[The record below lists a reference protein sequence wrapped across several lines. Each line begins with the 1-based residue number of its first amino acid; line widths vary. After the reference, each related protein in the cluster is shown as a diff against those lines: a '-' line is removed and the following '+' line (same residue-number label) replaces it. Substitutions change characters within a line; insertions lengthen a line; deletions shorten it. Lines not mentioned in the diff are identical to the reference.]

1 MNLDFLWRQPIQ
13 SPQTNKAITQT
24 SFKIVQQVISTSIDY
39 KVLNDDALSIFENEC
54 GVFEHSDISTL
65 TSVFRYDFKNLI
77 SSAKFRRAPRLTN
90 LLRFCEDQAK
100 ELGLDIETRGRL
112 YQRSQRLREI
122 NQTIEEL
129 IIYRNYSAHHT
140 HERNDIGLCFK
151 VSSTLLRFVELLD
164 LPSSWSDEISV
175 IRNSAIG
182 ILKQLYIHDPTNE
195 FQDQI
200 KIVKLTSKEATISDV
215 MNKLSEMELNIQ
227 QLANMPVSN
236 IDIPAQLIEVQDIE
250 NHPESDSAIDIEY
263 EKLPEVMT
271 LAKLR
276 QQLLEI
282 RKQIFS
288 EFDLSDDTTNI
299 LSSVTID
306 EIILL
311 GVQKLSEWKKLASTS
326 NIQITQK
333 ELCELQLNKF
343 WGEIEKTL
351 NRFDWK
357 AEN

>member
-1 MNLDFLWRQPIQ
+1 MNLDFLWRQPLQ
-13 SPQTNKAITQT
+13 SPQTNKAVTQT

-39 KVLNDDALSIFENEC
+39 KVLNDNALSTFENEC

-77 SSAKFRRAPRLTN
+77 SGAKNRRAPRLTN
-90 LLRFCEDQAK
+90 LLRFCEDEAK
-100 ELGLDIETRGRL
+100 ELGLDRETRGRL

-122 NQTIEEL
+122 NQTVEEL

-140 HERNDIGLCFK
+140 HERNDLGLCFK

-164 LPSSWSDEISV
+164 LPSSWSNEISI

-182 ILKQLYIHDPTNE
+182 ILKQLYIKDPTNE
-195 FQDQI
+195 FRDPVEI
-200 KIVKLTSKEATISDV
+200 DKSTSTELTISDV
-215 MNKLSEMELNIQ
+215 MEKLSEMELNIQ
-227 QLANMPVSN
+227 NLANLPVSN
-236 IDIPAQLIEVQDIE
+236 LDIPAQLISVQDTD
-250 NHPESDSAIDIEY
+250 NHIDSFDDLDNEY
-263 EKLPEVMT
+263 GNIPEVLT

-276 QQLLEI
+276 QKLLEI
-282 RKQIFS
+282 RKQILS
-288 EFDLSDDTTNI
+288 EFDLSDDSSNI
-299 LSSVTID
+299 LSNITIN

-311 GVQKLSEWKKLASTS
+311 GVQRLSEWKKLPSTS

-333 ELCELQLNKF
+333 ELCEQQLNKF

-351 NRFDWK
+351 SKFDWS